1 MLSPITVLLVTNYR
15 ADKQKSMLRFSSLLL
30 ENGKEMKINYK
41 EIYPIRKLNFKQ
53 APQKIT
59 KWLGYA
65 DKFLLFKKKYAKA
78 INRINKNSHRNSII
92 HITDHSNSLYIPTAR
107 SMPCILT
114 CHDMIAIRSSR
125 GEFPSIHLSKTGK
138 TLQHLI
144 CSAIPKADYIACD
157 SNHTESDLLEIC
169 PETQGRTK
177 TIHLGIMNND
187 ERPIKPTIEGI
198 VLGNIRFI
206 LHVGNPAW
214 YKNRKSLLE
223 AFSILTSKES
233 WNDLH
238 LILVGSYPTKEEIA
252 NFTKDSLPRIMSKIH
267 TLENLAETELNY
279 LYKHACALIFPSL
292 IEGFGWPP
300 LEAQKFGCP
309 VVASS
314 AGSLRETL
322 ADSAININP
331 NSPNHIAKGISR
343 LLEDR
348 ILEREITRKG
358 RINAARFPFKKTV
371 QKYDQLYKEIL
382 DRP

>member
-1 MLSPITVLLVTNYR
+1 
-15 ADKQKSMLRFSSLLL
+15 
-30 ENGKEMKINYK
+30 
-41 EIYPIRKLNFKQ
+41 
-53 APQKIT
+53 
-59 KWLGYA
+59 
-65 DKFLLFKKKYAKA
+65 
-78 INRINKNSHRNSII
+78 
-92 HITDHSNSLYIPTAR
+92 
-107 SMPCILT
+107 
-114 CHDMIAIRSSR
+114 
-125 GEFPSIHLSKTGK
+125 
-138 TLQHLI
+138 
-144 CSAIPKADYIACD
+144 IACD
-157 SNHTESDLLEIC
+157 SNHTESDLLAIC

-187 ERPIKPTIEGI
+187 DRPIKPTIKDI
-198 VLGNIRFI
+198 DLGNIKFI

-238 LILVGSYPTKEEIA
+238 LILVGSNPTKEEIE
-252 NFTKDSLPRIMSKIH
+252 NITKGSLSRIRSKIH
-267 TLENLAETELNY
+267 TIGNLTDTELNY
-279 LYKHACALIFPSL
+279 LYKYACALIFPSL

-314 AGSLRETL
+314 AGSLKEIL

-331 NSPNHIAKGISR
+331 NSPDDIANGISR

-358 RINAARFPFKKTV
+358 RINASRFPFEKTV
-371 QKYDQLYKEIL
+371 YKYDQLYKEIL
-382 DRP
+382 GRESE